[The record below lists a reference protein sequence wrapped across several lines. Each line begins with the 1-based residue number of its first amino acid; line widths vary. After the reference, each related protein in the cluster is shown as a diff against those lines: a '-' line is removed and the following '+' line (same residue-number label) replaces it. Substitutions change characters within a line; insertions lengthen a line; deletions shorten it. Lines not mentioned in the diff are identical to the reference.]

1 MSTMTRPRGPLP
13 ARVYWF
19 RRFLVLGVFL
29 ALVFGAAQVFG
40 TGGDPY
46 DEAARVVAAE
56 PSKQPA
62 TTPKSTADAE
72 PLQQEPATSKED
84 RRGGE
89 SAKDAEKDGDE
100 RKKRSAK
107 PSKTPLPEPTGPCDN
122 SEIVVT
128 PKVRG
133 EAHAGDRVRFRLDL
147 TTTSTPACT
156 WKVSPRSLVVKLTS
170 GNDRIWSSQDCPAA
184 IPEKGVVVRKDH
196 PAKVYIGWRGQRSDS
211 TCSRTTSWAQPG
223 WYHVNAAAFG
233 AEPTDLQFEL
243 KPAVPETITPSPK
256 PEKKDEQKR
265 D

>member
-29 ALVFGAAQVFG
+29 SLVFGAAQVFG
-40 TGGDPY
+40 TGGDSD

-56 PSKQPA
+56 PSQQPETA
-62 TTPKSTADAE
+62 PKSTDDAE
-72 PLQQEPATSKED
+72 PLQQEPDSSGED
-84 RRGGE
+84 RRSGQD
-89 SAKDAEKDGDE
+89 AKRGDE
-100 RKKRSAK
+100 SDDEQKKRRPK

-133 EAHAGDRVRFRLDL
+133 EAHAGSRVRFRLDL

-170 GNDRIWSSQDCPAA
+170 GNDRIWSSQDCTGA

-233 AEPTDLQFEL
+233 AEPTDVQFEL
-243 KPAVPETITPSPK
+243 KPAVPPTITPEPE
-256 PEKKDEQKR
+256 PEKKDEKKR